1 MPIFIALGSVTG
13 AGMQALDHLTAR
25 HEEAVKRATRLG
37 GRVISSYATMG
48 RFDFVVTLDCPDME
62 TAMTILNR
70 EAAGGNIKYE
80 TMLALPTRDFA
91 ALFLDDASRADERR
105 VLRVGRRAA
114 TSRATGRATTAA
126 KAAKTAKAFKATKT
140 AQVSKPGKR
149 AAKRLSSRSGQR

>member
-13 AGMQALDHLTAR
+13 SGMQAVDHLTAR
-25 HEEAVKRATRLG
+25 HEEAVKRARRMG

-48 RFDFVVTLDCPDME
+48 RYDFVVTLDCPDME

-80 TMLALPTRDFA
+80 TMIALPTRDFA
-91 ALFLDDASRADERR
+91 ALFLDEASREDERR

-114 TSRATGRATTAA
+114 KSRTTG
-126 KAAKTAKAFKATKT
+126 KARKATK
-140 AQVSKPGKR
+140 ASKRP
-149 AAKRLSSRSGQR
+149 ATRLSKRSGQR